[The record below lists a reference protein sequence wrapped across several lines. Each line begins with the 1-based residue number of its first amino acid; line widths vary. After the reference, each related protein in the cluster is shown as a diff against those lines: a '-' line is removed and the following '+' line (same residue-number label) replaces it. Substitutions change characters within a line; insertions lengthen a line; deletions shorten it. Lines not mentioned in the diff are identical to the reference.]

1 MLGVSLSGAILQGVL
16 LQRLRVRISGSD
28 ADKAWFFPYQRKFFI
43 LTNFFEPSRLFTWYS
58 KGLFVFL
65 RCVGMDKRSLPVF
78 SFHRHSAEIIPKLD
92 PLTRQAAIDSY
103 ADALRVVFICQAAIN
118 VCGFLACL
126 PIQENALPWVLDKA
140 DFQKWCAYNRAFFRS
155 TPSRRVPSSLENE
168 EGRGH

>member
-1 MLGVSLSGAILQGVL
+1 MPFYRVYSFNVWGFGYLDPMQIRHDFFLINESSLSLPTSL
-16 LQRLRVRISGSD
+16 NLPDYLHDTVRGFLFSF
-28 ADKAWFFPYQRKFFI
+28 AALAW
-43 LTNFFEPSRLFTWYS
+43 TS
-58 KGLFVFL
+58 VH
-65 RCVGMDKRSLPVF
+65 SL